1 MASEQID
8 SYDTDGGRPVSK
20 AMDFVRTRTLNGSAA
35 RIMTASHDNQFQKT
49 ASAVDELMRQ
59 LHRGAGGT
67 EEQPTAEQPAAE
79 RRSTAR
85 SEKRRSA
92 EREQPAAD
100 RGGGAEEEQ
109 RQHGQ
114 QLPQVR
120 CRARRRERKVN
131 ARDPRRKV
139 ALQIAQRHEDEDELG
154 RERFSLFDTSGVP
167 MRAVNVLGC
176 YGTETVDLVDVHK
189 LRSQCLPETRNVRS
203 LLEHQRQKDRLR
215 AATSC
220 RGGLST
226 SGSAPSL
233 ARTMPQGLQ
242 WVG

>member
-1 MASEQID
+1 MASEQIE
-8 SYDTDGGRPVSK
+8 SYDADGGRAVSK
-20 AMDFVRTRTLNGSAA
+20 AMAFVTARTLNGISA
-35 RIMTASHDNQFQKT
+35 RNITASHDSQFHET
-49 ASAVDELMRQ
+49 ANAVDELMKQ
-59 LHRGAGGT
+59 MNRGSGGA
-67 EEQPTAEQPAAE
+67 EEQPAVE
-79 RRSTAR
+79 RRSIEK

-100 RGGGAEEEQ
+100 RSGGAEEEH

-114 QLPQVR
+114 QLLQVR

-154 RERFSLFDTSGVP
+154 RERTSLFDTSGVP
-167 MRAVNVLGC
+167 MRAVSVLGC
-176 YGTETVDLVDVHK
+176 YGKEMVDLVDVNK

-203 LLEHQRQKDRLR
+203 LLEHQRHKDRFR
-215 AATSC
+215 TAASW
-220 RGGLST
+220 RGGLAT

-233 ARTMPQGLQ
+233 ARTAPQGLQ
-242 WVG
+242 WAG